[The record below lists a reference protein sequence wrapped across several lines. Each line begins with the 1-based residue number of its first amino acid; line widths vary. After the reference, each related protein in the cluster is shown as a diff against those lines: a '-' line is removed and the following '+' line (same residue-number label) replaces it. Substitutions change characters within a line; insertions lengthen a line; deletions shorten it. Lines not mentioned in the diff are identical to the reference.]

1 MSRNWGEFVRNVD
14 KLNEFYPDGIP
25 SGPVVV
31 RSVNLNRR
39 GATVVMRLDLA
50 EFPAFPCP
58 EWAEAGCDRV
68 QCHVVFLDV
77 ADFRLERWSGA
88 GEVELAV
95 TSLEPRRLRVLAEGA
110 TVRCGFTS
118 SDSLTVRHVSAYSST
133 EGQEKQFFAGPLDR
147 RKFANRLPWIDERT
161 FYG

>member
-1 MSRNWGEFVRNVD
+1 MTRNWGEFLRNLD
-14 KLNEFYPDGIP
+14 RLTEFYPDGIP
-25 SGPVVV
+25 SGSVVV
-31 RSVNLNRR
+31 HSVNLNRR
-39 GATVVMRLDLA
+39 GPTVVIRLDLA
-50 EFPAFPCP
+50 EFPAFPRP
-58 EWAEAGCDRV
+58 EWVEADCDRL

-77 ADFRLERWSGA
+77 TDFCLERWSGA

-95 TSLEPRRLRVLAEGA
+95 TSLEPRRLRVLAEGR

-118 SDSLTVRHVSAYSST
+118 SDSLTVRHVSAYNSA

-147 RKFANRLPWIDERT
+147 RRFADRLPWIDERT